1 MYQCSPNIM
10 SSRWVQLRDEET
22 QEPISDEKSE
32 IKGSEVCK
40 REEQGQY
47 NNKWRKHVCTPVYFM
62 YF

>member
-1 MYQCSPNIM
+1 M

-32 IKGSEVCK
+32 IKGSEVCM